1 MTTNEEALMWV
12 EKYRPKTLD
21 DVVGLKDIVESLKAF
36 MKKPKTMPHLMLA
49 GIPGTGKTTIALA
62 IAHELYGAN
71 WRNFT
76 LELNASDERGID
88 TVRDRIKDFSR
99 YSRSGF
105 GDIPFALIILDECDQ
120 MTGPAQ
126 TALRRIMET
135 SSRTSR
141 FILICNQ
148 SNKIIEPIQSRCAI
162 FRFSRL
168 DKQAMKEHLQCIA
181 KKENVKLQPE
191 AAEKIV
197 DYSEGDLRHAINA
210 LQTASAYKEG
220 CVDEKTVSL
229 VIGEASPMQV
239 QKMIRKALYGD
250 FIEARKTMYEIMGSF
265 GFSGSEIIRQVQREI
280 FKMSDLTPEQK
291 ADLSNIIGEY
301 DYRLTQG
308 ANSDIQL
315 SALLAQ
321 FAKFGKNVEIF
332 YKGKERNLLNGF
344 MWAVGNYLSLF
355 AVAVIGLAKG
365 FVLSQIGIVII
376 PALLGAF
383 YFKEIKERKSYIF
396 LFAAVVVIIAG
407 SVVLSIAKS

>member
-1 MTTNEEALMWV
+1 MTVNEEALMWV
-12 EKYRPKTLD
+12 EKYRPKNLTE
-21 DVVGLKDIVESLKAF
+21 VVDLRDIVESLKAF
-36 MKKPKTMPHLMLA
+36 MRNPKTMPHLMFA
-49 GIPGTGKTTIALA
+49 GIPGTGKTTLALC
-62 IAHELYGAN
+62 IAHELFGPN
-71 WRNFT
+71 WKSFT

-88 TVRDRIKDFSR
+88 TVRERVKDFSR
-99 YSRSGF
+99 YSRAGF
-105 GDIPFALIILDECDQ
+105 GNVPFALIILDECDQ

-148 SNKIIEPIQSRCAI
+148 SSKIIEPIQSRCAI

-168 DKQAMKEHLQCIA
+168 DKQAMKEQLQCIA
-181 KKENVKLQPE
+181 KKENVKLLPE
-191 AAEKIV
+191 AAERIV

-220 CVDEKTVSL
+220 GEVDEKTISL

-239 QKMIRKALYGD
+239 QKMIRKALFGD
-250 FIEARKTMYEIMGSF
+250 FMEARKTMYEIMGSY

-291 ADLSNIIGEY
+291 AELSNVIGEY

-321 FAKFGKNVEIF
+321 FGKFGK
-332 YKGKERNLLNGF
+332 
-344 MWAVGNYLSLF
+344 A
-355 AVAVIGLAKG
+355 IGET
-365 FVLSQIGIVII
+365 
-376 PALLGAF
+376 
-383 YFKEIKERKSYIF
+383 Y
-396 LFAAVVVIIAG
+396 
-407 SVVLSIAKS
+407 

>member
-1 MTTNEEALMWV
+1 MAVNEEALMWV
-12 EKYRPKTLD
+12 EKYRPKNLKE
-21 DVVGLKDIVESLKAF
+21 VVDLHDIVESLEAF
-36 MKKPKTMPHLMLA
+36 MKNPKTMPHLMFA
-49 GIPGTGKTTIALA
+49 GIPGTGKTTLALC
-62 IAHELYGAN
+62 IAHELFSQN
-71 WRNFT
+71 WRSFT

-88 TVRDRIKDFSR
+88 TVRERIKDFSR

-105 GDIPFALIILDECDQ
+105 ENVPFSLIILDESDQ

-141 FILICNQ
+141 FILVCNQ
-148 SNKIIEPIQSRCAI
+148 SSKIIEPIQSRCAI

-168 DKQAMKEHLQCIA
+168 DKQAMKDHLMCIA
-181 KKENVKLQPE
+181 EKEKAKLLPE
-191 AAEKIV
+191 AAERIV

-220 CVDEKTVSL
+220 LVDENTVSL

-239 QKMIRKALYGD
+239 QKMIRKALYGEFMD
-250 FIEARKTMYEIMGSF
+250 ARKTMYEIMGSY
-265 GFSGSEIIRQVQREI
+265 GFSGSEIIRQMQREI

-291 ADLSNIIGEY
+291 AELSNIIGEY

-321 FAKFGKNVEIF
+321 FAKFGKNLE
-332 YKGKERNLLNGF
+332 E
-344 MWAVGNYLSLF
+344 NY
-355 AVAVIGLAKG
+355 AK
-365 FVLSQIGIVII
+365 
-376 PALLGAF
+376 
-383 YFKEIKERKSYIF
+383 
-396 LFAAVVVIIAG
+396 
-407 SVVLSIAKS
+407 

>member
-1 MTTNEEALMWV
+1 
-12 EKYRPKTLD
+12 
-21 DVVGLKDIVESLKAF
+21 
-36 MKKPKTMPHLMLA
+36 
-49 GIPGTGKTTIALA
+49 
-62 IAHELYGAN
+62 
-71 WRNFT
+71 
-76 LELNASDERGID
+76 
-88 TVRDRIKDFSR
+88 VRDRIKDFSR

-148 SNKIIEPIQSRCAI
+148 SSKIIEPIQSRCAI
-162 FRFSRL
+162 FRFSRI
-168 DKQAMKEHLQCIA
+168 DKQAMKDHLQCIA
-181 KKENVKLQPE
+181 KKENVTLE
-191 AAEKIV
+191 AAAADRIV

-220 CVDEKTVSL
+220 CVDEKTVSM

-250 FIEARKTMYEIMGSF
+250 FTEARKTMYEIMGSF
-265 GFSGSEIIRQVQREI
+265 GFSGNEIIRQVQREI

-291 ADLSNIIGEY
+291 ADLSSIIGEY

-321 FAKFGKNVEIF
+321 FAKFGKGIEEK
-332 YKGKERNLLNGF
+332 Y
-344 MWAVGNYLSLF
+344 A
-355 AVAVIGLAKG
+355 AK
-365 FVLSQIGIVII
+365 
-376 PALLGAF
+376 
-383 YFKEIKERKSYIF
+383 
-396 LFAAVVVIIAG
+396 
-407 SVVLSIAKS
+407 

>member
-148 SNKIIEPIQSRCAI
+148 SSKIIEPIQSRCAI

-181 KKENVKLQPE
+181 KKENVTL
-191 AAEKIV
+191 AA
-197 DYSEGDLRHAINA
+197 
-210 LQTASAYKEG
+210 
-220 CVDEKTVSL
+220 
-229 VIGEASPMQV
+229 
-239 QKMIRKALYGD
+239 
-250 FIEARKTMYEIMGSF
+250 
-265 GFSGSEIIRQVQREI
+265 
-280 FKMSDLTPEQK
+280 
-291 ADLSNIIGEY
+291 
-301 DYRLTQG
+301 
-308 ANSDIQL
+308 
-315 SALLAQ
+315 
-321 FAKFGKNVEIF
+321 
-332 YKGKERNLLNGF
+332 
-344 MWAVGNYLSLF
+344 
-355 AVAVIGLAKG
+355 
-365 FVLSQIGIVII
+365 
-376 PALLGAF
+376 
-383 YFKEIKERKSYIF
+383 
-396 LFAAVVVIIAG
+396 
-407 SVVLSIAKS
+407 

>member
-1 MTTNEEALMWV
+1 MYYSLLKVTLMATNEETLMWV
-12 EKYRPKTLD
+12 EKYRPKCLD
-21 DVVGLKDIVESLKAF
+21 EVVGLKDIVESLKAF

-71 WRNFT
+71 WKNFT
-76 LELNASDERGID
+76 MELNASDERGID

-105 GDIPFALIILDECDQ
+105 GEIPFALIILDECDQ

-126 TALRRIMET
+126 TALRRIMEIG
-135 SSRTSR
+135 SRTSR

-148 SNKIIEPIQSRCAI
+148 SSKIIEPIQSRCAI
-162 FRFSRL
+162 FRFSRV
-168 DKQAMKEHLQCIA
+168 DRQAMKDQLQCIA
-181 KKENVKLQPE
+181 KKENITLLPE
-191 AAEKIV
+191 ATEKIA
-197 DYSEGDLRHAINA
+197 DYAEGDLRHAINA

-220 CVDEKTVSL
+220 IVDEKTVLL
-229 VIGEASPMQV
+229 VIGEASPMLV

-250 FIEARKTMYEIMGSF
+250 FIEARKTMYDIMGNF

-291 ADLSNIIGEY
+291 ADLSGLIGEY

-321 FAKFGKNVEIF
+321 FAKFGKNLEEK
-332 YKGKERNLLNGF
+332 YAEK
-344 MWAVGNYLSLF
+344 
-355 AVAVIGLAKG
+355 
-365 FVLSQIGIVII
+365 
-376 PALLGAF
+376 
-383 YFKEIKERKSYIF
+383 
-396 LFAAVVVIIAG
+396 
-407 SVVLSIAKS
+407 

>member
-1 MTTNEEALMWV
+1 MAANEEAVMWV

-21 DVVGLKDIVESLKAF
+21 EVIGLRDITESLKAF
-36 MKKPKTMPHLMLA
+36 MKNPKTMPHLMLA
-49 GIPGTGKTTIALA
+49 GVPGTGKTTIALA
-62 IAHELYGAN
+62 IAHELYGQN
-71 WRNFT
+71 WRSFT

-105 GDIPFALIILDECDQ
+105 GDIPFALVILDECDQ

-148 SNKIIEPIQSRCAI
+148 SSKIIEPIQSRCAI

-181 KKENVKLQPE
+181 KKEKVNLQPD
-191 AAEKIV
+191 AAERIV
-197 DYSEGDLRHAINA
+197 EFSEGDLRHAINA
-210 LQTASAYKEG
+210 LQTASVYKEG
-220 CVDEKTVSL
+220 CFDDKTVSL

-250 FIEARKTMYEIMGSF
+250 FTEARKVMYEIMGNF
-265 GFSGSEIIRQVQREI
+265 GFSGNEIIRQIQREI
-280 FKMSDLTPEQK
+280 YKMSDLTPEQK
-291 ADLSNIIGEY
+291 ADLSSIIGEY

-321 FAKFGKNVEIF
+321 FGKFGKNIEET
-332 YKGKERNLLNGF
+332 Y
-344 MWAVGNYLSLF
+344 A
-355 AVAVIGLAKG
+355 AK
-365 FVLSQIGIVII
+365 
-376 PALLGAF
+376 
-383 YFKEIKERKSYIF
+383 
-396 LFAAVVVIIAG
+396 
-407 SVVLSIAKS
+407 

>member
-1 MTTNEEALMWV
+1 MAANEEAVMWV

-21 DVVGLKDIVESLKAF
+21 EVVGLKDITESLKAF
-36 MKKPKTMPHLMLA
+36 MKNPKTMPHLMLA
-49 GIPGTGKTTIALA
+49 GVPGTGKTTIALA
-62 IAHELYGAN
+62 IAHELYGQN
-71 WRNFT
+71 WRSFT

-105 GDIPFALIILDECDQ
+105 GDIPYALIILDECDQ

-148 SNKIIEPIQSRCAI
+148 SSKIIEPIQSRCAI

-181 KKENVKLQPE
+181 IKEKVNLQPE
-191 AAEKIV
+191 AAERIV
-197 DYSEGDLRHAINA
+197 EFSEGDLRHAINA

-250 FIEARKTMYEIMGSF
+250 FTEARKVMYEIMGNF
-265 GFSGSEIIRQVQREI
+265 GFSGNEIIRQIQREI
-280 FKMSDLTPEQK
+280 YKMSDLTPEQK
-291 ADLSNIIGEY
+291 ADLSSIIGEY

-321 FAKFGKNVEIF
+321 FGKFGKNVEET
-332 YKGKERNLLNGF
+332 Y
-344 MWAVGNYLSLF
+344 A
-355 AVAVIGLAKG
+355 AK
-365 FVLSQIGIVII
+365 
-376 PALLGAF
+376 
-383 YFKEIKERKSYIF
+383 
-396 LFAAVVVIIAG
+396 
-407 SVVLSIAKS
+407 

>member
-1 MTTNEEALMWV
+1 M
-12 EKYRPKTLD
+12 
-21 DVVGLKDIVESLKAF
+21 
-36 MKKPKTMPHLMLA
+36 
-49 GIPGTGKTTIALA
+49 
-62 IAHELYGAN
+62 
-71 WRNFT
+71 
-76 LELNASDERGID
+76 ELNASDERGID
-88 TVRDRIKDFSR
+88 TVRERIKDFSR
-99 YSRSGF
+99 YSRAGF

-135 SSRTSR
+135 SCRTSR

-148 SNKIIEPIQSRCAI
+148 SSKIIEPIQSRCAI

-168 DKQAMKEHLQCIA
+168 DKQAMKDQLHCIA
-181 KKENVKLQPE
+181 KKENVNSAPE
-191 AAEKIV
+191 AAERIV
-197 DYSEGDLRHAINA
+197 DFSEGDLRHAINA

-239 QKMIRKALYGD
+239 QKMIRKALFGD
-250 FIEARKTMYEIMGSF
+250 FIEARKTMYEIMGSY
-265 GFSGSEIIRQVQREI
+265 GFSGNEIIRQVQREI

-321 FAKFGKNVEIF
+321 FAKFGK
-332 YKGKERNLLNGF
+332 
-344 MWAVGNYLSLF
+344 A
-355 AVAVIGLAKG
+355 
-365 FVLSQIGIVII
+365 
-376 PALLGAF
+376 
-383 YFKEIKERKSYIF
+383 
-396 LFAAVVVIIAG
+396 
-407 SVVLSIAKS
+407 

>member
-1 MTTNEEALMWV
+1 MAINEEALMWV

-21 DVVGLKDIVESLKAF
+21 DVVGLKDIVESIKAF
-36 MKKPKTMPHLMLA
+36 MKNPKTMPHLMLA
-49 GIPGTGKTTIALA
+49 GIPGTGKTTIALC
-62 IAHELYGAN
+62 IAHQLYGPN

-148 SNKIIEPIQSRCAI
+148 SSKIIEPIQSRCAI

-168 DKQAMKEHLQCIA
+168 DKQAMKEHLQYIA
-181 KKENVKLQPE
+181 KKENVILEPT
-191 AAEKIV
+191 AAERIV

-210 LQTASAYKEG
+210 LQTASAYKPG
-220 CVDEKTVSL
+220 CVDEKTVAM
-229 VIGEASPMQV
+229 VIGEASPSQV
-239 QKMIRKALYGD
+239 QKMVRKALYGD
-250 FIEARKTMYEIMGSF
+250 FTEARKTMYEIMGSF
-265 GFSGSEIIRQVQREI
+265 GFSGNEIIRQVQREI

-291 ADLSNIIGEY
+291 ADLSSIIGEY

-321 FAKFGKNVEIF
+321 FAKFGKGIE
-332 YKGKERNLLNGF
+332 E
-344 MWAVGNYLSLF
+344 NY
-355 AVAVIGLAKG
+355 AAK
-365 FVLSQIGIVII
+365 
-376 PALLGAF
+376 
-383 YFKEIKERKSYIF
+383 
-396 LFAAVVVIIAG
+396 
-407 SVVLSIAKS
+407 

>member
-1 MTTNEEALMWV
+1 MSVNEDALMWV

-21 DVVGLKDIVESLKAF
+21 DVIGLKDIVESLKAF

-62 IAHELYGAN
+62 IAHELYGTN

-148 SNKIIEPIQSRCAI
+148 SSKIIEPIQSRCAI

-168 DKQAMKEHLQCIA
+168 DKKAMKAHLECIA
-181 KKENVKLQPE
+181 KKEKVNLLPE
-191 AAEKIV
+191 AAERIV

-220 CVDEKTVSL
+220 CVDEKTVAM

-250 FIEARKTMYEIMGSF
+250 FIESRKTMYEIMGSF
-265 GFSGSEIIRQVQREI
+265 GFSGNEIIRQVQREI

-291 ADLSNIIGEY
+291 ADLSSVIGEY

-315 SALLAQ
+315 SAMLAQ
-321 FAKFGKNVEIF
+321 LAKFGKGIEEK
-332 YKGKERNLLNGF
+332 Y
-344 MWAVGNYLSLF
+344 A
-355 AVAVIGLAKG
+355 AK
-365 FVLSQIGIVII
+365 
-376 PALLGAF
+376 
-383 YFKEIKERKSYIF
+383 
-396 LFAAVVVIIAG
+396 
-407 SVVLSIAKS
+407 

>member
-1 MTTNEEALMWV
+1 MAVNEEALMWV

-21 DVVGLKDIVESLKAF
+21 EVVGLKDIVESLKAF

-148 SNKIIEPIQSRCAI
+148 SSKIIEPIQSRCAI

-168 DKQAMKEHLQCIA
+168 DKQAMKDQLQCIA
-181 KKENVKLQPE
+181 KKENVTLQPE
-191 AAEKIV
+191 AADRIV

-210 LQTASAYKEG
+210 LQTASAFKPD

-265 GFSGSEIIRQVQREI
+265 GFSGNEIIRQVQREI

-321 FAKFGKNVEIF
+321 FAKFGKHVE
-332 YKGKERNLLNGF
+332 E
-344 MWAVGNYLSLF
+344 NY
-355 AVAVIGLAKG
+355 AAK
-365 FVLSQIGIVII
+365 
-376 PALLGAF
+376 
-383 YFKEIKERKSYIF
+383 
-396 LFAAVVVIIAG
+396 
-407 SVVLSIAKS
+407 